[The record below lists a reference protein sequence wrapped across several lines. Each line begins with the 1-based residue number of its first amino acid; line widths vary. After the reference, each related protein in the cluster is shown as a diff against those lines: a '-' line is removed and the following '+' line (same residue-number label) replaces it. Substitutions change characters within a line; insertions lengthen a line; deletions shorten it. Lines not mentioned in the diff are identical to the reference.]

1 MWSRE
6 QPRGVEQGRKRE
18 QVVPIGRDQ
27 GPATARASEVAKLGR
42 TVYVKGEL
50 TGSED
55 LTIDGRVEGRIDLPD
70 HLLTIEPNAV
80 IEADIV
86 ARAVIAFGSVIGG
99 VTARERLEIRR
110 SGSIVGQVVCAC
122 LAIHEGAHFEG
133 KIAMAKRPAPSE

>member
-6 QPRGVEQGRKRE
+6 QPRGVEHGRKHE
-18 QVVPIGRDQ
+18 PVVPIGREQ
-27 GPATARASEVAKLGR
+27 GPTTARVSEVAKLGR

-55 LTIDGRVEGRIDLPD
+55 LTIDGRVQGRIDLPN

-86 ARAVIAFGSVIGG
+86 AKTVIAFGSVVGG
-99 VTARERLEIRR
+99 VTASERLEIRR

-133 KIAMAKRPAPSE
+133 KIEMAKRPAASD

>member
-1 MWSRE
+1 MLSRQPPSAGRQEELDGLAASTGRE
-6 QPRGVEQGRKRE
+6 QRPTV
-18 QVVPIGRDQ
+18 
-27 GPATARASEVAKLGR
+27 RASDVAKLGR

-70 HLLTIEPNAV
+70 QSLTIEPNAV

-86 ARAVIAFGSVIGG
+86 AKTVIAFGSIIGG

-110 SGSIVGQVVCAC
+110 SGSIVGKVVCGR
-122 LAIHEGAHFEG
+122 LAIHEGAYFEG
-133 KIAMAKRPAPSE
+133 KIEMARRPATSE